1 MAELNPYAAP
11 QSETLG
17 SLPDFEMTRK
27 AHLKME
33 IILRTLGATSASYGL
48 LLLAVVARVA
58 VRVGTLVSERQLEFL
73 TSGPFW
79 WGVGLLVAG
88 LGLMMLWRWAL
99 ALLAVAMAA
108 NLTFG
113 MLSMPQG
120 LAVMIPASLI
130 LYQLLSAKAR
140 TITSASYRHVVLQ
153 TSAFKYRLKTAL
165 LSVGLSVLLFVYGV
179 IALSGLTAR

>member
-1 MAELNPYAAP
+1 
-11 QSETLG
+11 
-17 SLPDFEMTRK
+17 
-27 AHLKME
+27 
-33 IILRTLGATSASYGL
+33 
-48 LLLAVVARVA
+48 
-58 VRVGTLVSERQLEFL
+58 
-73 TSGPFW
+73 
-79 WGVGLLVAG
+79 
-88 LGLMMLWRWAL
+88 LWRWAL

-113 MLSMPQG
+113 MLSMPKG

-130 LYQLLSAKAR
+130 LYQLLSTKAR